1 MANSPKRLAWDSS
14 AWISYIQQEKVVLKD
29 GSPEDRGS
37 MCRPVLQAAEK
48 GDVEIVVSSVA
59 LVEVICKNKDASIN
73 DQKVRDYFD
82 NDYIL
87 LVSAD
92 KDVCDLARR
101 LMLAGHAGL
110 RPADAIHVA
119 TACISN
125 ADELHTF
132 DDKLLDLDS
141 RTDRKDGTRLRI
153 RKPRLP
159 APPAPLLE
167 AIESA

>member
-1 MANSPKRLAWDSS
+1 
-14 AWISYIQQEKVVLKD
+14 
-29 GSPEDRGS
+29 

-48 GDVEIVVSSVA
+48 GTVEIVVSSIA
-59 LVEVICKNKDASIN
+59 LVEVICKNKDASID

-110 RPADAIHVA
+110 RPNRCNSCCDRLYLKRRRTPHFRWQVA
-119 TACISN
+119 RP
-125 ADELHTF
+125 EF
-132 DDKLLDLDS
+132 Q
-141 RTDRKDGTRLRI
+141 DRQERRNSFTH
-153 RKPRLP
+153 
-159 APPAPLLE
+159 
-167 AIESA
+167 

>member
-1 MANSPKRLAWDSS
+1 MANSPKRLTWDSC

-29 GSPEDRGS
+29 GSPEDRGA
-37 MCRPVLQAAEK
+37 MCRPVLQAAEN

-59 LVEVICKNKDASIN
+59 LVEVICKN
-73 DQKVRDYFD
+73 
-82 NDYIL
+82 IL

-92 KDVCDLARR
+92 KDVCDLARQ

-132 DDKLLDLDS
+132 DEKLLALDS
-141 RTDRKDGTRLRI
+141 KTDRKDGTRLRI

-167 AIESA
+167 AIEGA

>member
-1 MANSPKRLAWDSS
+1 
-14 AWISYIQQEKVVLKD
+14 
-29 GSPEDRGS
+29 

-48 GDVEIVVSSVA
+48 GTVEIVVSSIA
-59 LVEVICKNKDASIN
+59 LVEVICKNKDASID

-110 RPADAIHVA
+110 RPADA
-119 TACISN
+119 
-125 ADELHTF
+125 F
-132 DDKLLDLDS
+132 M
-141 RTDRKDGTRLRI
+141 LR
-153 RKPRLP
+153 
-159 APPAPLLE
+159 PPVSQTPTTSTLSMA
-167 AIESA
+167 SC

>member
-1 MANSPKRLAWDSS
+1 MHGSHTFNRKKSS
-14 AWISYIQQEKVVLKD
+14 IKD
-29 GSPEDRGS
+29 GSPEDRGA

-59 LVEVICKNKDASIN
+59 LVEVICKNKDASID

-92 KDVCDLARR
+92 KDVCDLARQ

-119 TACISN
+119 TACIAN

-132 DDKLLDLDS
+132 DEKLLALDS
-141 RTDRKDGTRLRI
+141 GIDRKDGTRLRV

-167 AIESA
+167 AIEGV

>member
-1 MANSPKRLAWDSS
+1 MAISPKRLAWDSC

-29 GSPEDRGS
+29 GSSEDRGA

-73 DQKVRDYFD
+73 DQKIRDYFD

-92 KDVCDLARR
+92 KDVCDLARQ
-101 LMLAGHAGL
+101 LMLASHAGL

-125 ADELHTF
+125 ADELHTV

>member
-1 MANSPKRLAWDSS
+1 MANSPKRLAWDSC
-14 AWISYIQQEKVVLKD
+14 AWISYIQQEEVVLKD
-29 GSPEDRGS
+29 GSTEDRGV

-59 LVEVICKNKDASIN
+59 LVEVICKNKDVSID

-92 KDVCDLARR
+92 KDVCDLARE

-132 DDKLLDLDS
+132 DGKLLDLDS
-141 RTDRKDGTRLRI
+141 GIDRKDGTRLRI

-159 APPAPLLE
+159 ASPAPLLE
-167 AIESA
+167 VIEDA

>member
-1 MANSPKRLAWDSS
+1 
-14 AWISYIQQEKVVLKD
+14 
-29 GSPEDRGS
+29 
-37 MCRPVLQAAEK
+37 MCGPVLQAAEK
-48 GDVEIVVSSVA
+48 GTVEIVVSSIA
-59 LVEVICKNKDASIN
+59 LVEVICKNKDASID

-87 LVSAD
+87 LVSVD

-125 ADELHTF
+125 ADDLHTF
-132 DDKLLDLDS
+132 DGKLLDLNS
-141 RTDRKDGTRLRI
+141 RTDRKDGTHLRI

-167 AIESA
+167 GIEGA

>member
-1 MANSPKRLAWDSS
+1 MANSPKRLAWDSC

-29 GSPEDRGS
+29 GSPEDRGA

-59 LVEVICKNKDASIN
+59 LVEVICKNKDASID
-73 DQKVRDYFD
+73 DQKIRNYFD

-92 KDVCDLARR
+92 KDVCDLARQ

-132 DDKLLDLDS
+132 DDKLLGLNS
-141 RTDRKDGTRLRI
+141 RIDRKDGTRLRI

-167 AIESA
+167 AIEDA

>member
-1 MANSPKRLAWDSS
+1 
-14 AWISYIQQEKVVLKD
+14 
-29 GSPEDRGS
+29 

-48 GDVEIVVSSVA
+48 GTVEIVVSSIA
-59 LVEVICKNKDASIN
+59 LVEVICKNKDASID

-132 DDKLLDLDS
+132 DGKLLDLNS
-141 RTDRKDGTRLRI
+141 RTDRKDGTHLRI

-167 AIESA
+167 GIEGA

>member
-1 MANSPKRLAWDSS
+1 
-14 AWISYIQQEKVVLKD
+14 
-29 GSPEDRGS
+29 

-48 GDVEIVVSSVA
+48 GTVEIVVSSIA
-59 LVEVICKNKDASIN
+59 LVEVICKNKDASID

-101 LMLAGHAGL
+101 LILAGHAGL

-132 DDKLLDLDS
+132 DGKLLDLNS
-141 RTDRKDGTRLRI
+141 RTDRKDGTHLRI

-167 AIESA
+167 GIEGA

>member
-1 MANSPKRLAWDSS
+1 
-14 AWISYIQQEKVVLKD
+14 
-29 GSPEDRGS
+29 

-48 GDVEIVVSSVA
+48 GTVEIVVSSIA
-59 LVEVICKNKDASIN
+59 LVEVICKNKDGSID

-132 DDKLLDLDS
+132 DGKLLDLNS
-141 RTDRKDGTRLRI
+141 RTDRKDGTHLRI

-167 AIESA
+167 GIEGA

>member
-1 MANSPKRLAWDSS
+1 MHGSHTFNRKKSS
-14 AWISYIQQEKVVLKD
+14 IKD
-29 GSPEDRGS
+29 GSPEDRGA

-59 LVEVICKNKDASIN
+59 LVEVICKNKDASID

-92 KDVCDLARR
+92 KDVCDLARQ

-132 DDKLLDLDS
+132 DGKLLDLDS

-167 AIESA
+167 AIEDA